1 MSVTYGVLIRRAA
14 GEVARAA
21 VALRVETVASQAEG
35 IALLADYQD
44 LLSALERHTRRLLQ
58 PSGRPGAARTPS
70 SDRTERT
77 ALALADELAQ
87 LAGRPQ
93 DHAGV
98 GVPSHWYAASL
109 AVGAATE
116 LLATHADRS
125 GLARSPDLEGVL
137 ASPEARRQAL
147 ASLGDLTATALDA
160 ADALDHRLVQVRV
173 FPRRERR
180 LLSDPIT
187 AQVLAHETVR
197 SARVSPEVGLDDLR
211 TAHPLIDTSHPLAEL
226 GDRLAHL
233 RHHAWAAA
241 QADRPAVD
249 DLKIFAALGVSV
261 SAHAEAA
268 AGRRT
273 PEAEER
279 SAVVPGEA
287 MSRALAWRTV
297 RNILHPWQTA
307 EPARPAVIGHA
318 RRVVA
323 LLREVAPLGGPTAG
337 AVRAQPDPEVVQAL
351 RAAVQITTTFAR
363 WNAATAD
370 ALPQSRPMMAARA
383 LTGDQVTDDATLAAA
398 KLAGSRVE
406 VPAVAYRD
414 LLDAYEVAGGNASP
428 RTGVLEPVL
437 AAQLGRAAVGFGLG
451 IERR

>member
-14 GEVARAA
+14 GEVAYAA
-21 VALRVETVASQAEG
+21 VALRVEPVASQADG
-35 IALLADYQD
+35 IALLADYQG

-58 PSGRPGAARTPS
+58 PSGRPGAVRTPS

-77 ALALADELAQ
+77 ALALADELAR
-87 LAGRPQ
+87 LAGRRR
-93 DHAGV
+93 DHAGA
-98 GVPSHWYAASL
+98 GAPSHWNAASG

-116 LLATHADRS
+116 LLATHADRW

-147 ASLGDLTATALDA
+147 ASLSDLTATVLDA
-160 ADALDHRLVQVRV
+160 ADALDHRLVEARV

-211 TAHPLIDTSHPLAEL
+211 TAHPMIDTSHPLAEL

-241 QADRPAVD
+241 QADHPAVD
-249 DLKIFAALGVSV
+249 DLKVFAALGVAV
-261 SAHAEAA
+261 SAHADVVA
-268 AGRRT
+268 RRGT
-273 PEAEER
+273 QEAEER
-279 SAVVPGEA
+279 SGAIPGRA
-287 MSRALAWRTV
+287 ISRALAWRTV
-297 RNILHPWQTA
+297 TNILHPWKTA
-307 EPARPAVIGHA
+307 EPAQPAVIGQA

-337 AVRAQPDPEVVQAL
+337 EVKAQPDPEVVQAL
-351 RAAVQITTTFAR
+351 RAAVQITRTFAR

-370 ALPQSRPMMAARA
+370 ALPQSRPIMAARA
-383 LTGDQVTDDATLAAA
+383 LTGDQVTDDAALAAA
-398 KLAGSRVE
+398 KLANTRVE

-414 LLDAYEVAGGNASP
+414 LLDAYQVARGNPSP
-428 RTGVLEPVL
+428 RVGVLEPLL
-437 AAQLGRAAVGFGLG
+437 AAQLGRAEVGFGLG
-451 IERR
+451 IERT

>member
-14 GEVARAA
+14 GEVAHAA
-21 VALRVETVASQAEG
+21 VALRVEPVASQADG
-35 IALLADYQD
+35 IALLAEYQD
-44 LLSALERHTRRLLQ
+44 LLAALERHTRRLLQ
-58 PSGRPGAARTPS
+58 PSGRPGAVRTPS
-70 SDRTERT
+70 SDRAERT
-77 ALALADELAQ
+77 ALALADELAR
-87 LAGRPQ
+87 LAGRRR
-93 DHAGV
+93 DHAGA
-98 GVPSHWYAASL
+98 GAPSHWYAASL

-147 ASLGDLTATALDA
+147 TSLGDLAATVLDA
-160 ADALDHRLVQVRV
+160 ADALDHRLAEARV

-180 LLSDPIT
+180 LLSDPIK
-187 AQVLAHETVR
+187 AQVLAHETAR
-197 SARVSPEVGLDDLR
+197 SARVSPEVWLDDLR
-211 TAHPLIDTSHPLAEL
+211 TAHPSIDTSHPLAEL

-233 RHHAWAAA
+233 RHHAWAAT
-241 QADRPAVD
+241 QADHPAVD
-249 DLKIFAALGVSV
+249 DLKLFAALGVAV
-261 SAHAEAA
+261 SAHADAA
-268 AGRRT
+268 AGRPS

-279 SAVVPGEA
+279 SGVVPGEA

-297 RNILHPWQTA
+297 TNILHPWQTA

-323 LLREVAPLGGPTAG
+323 LLREAAPLGGPTGG
-337 AVRAQPDPEVVQAL
+337 ATKTQPDPEVVQAL

-363 WNAATAD
+363 WNAATTD

-398 KLAGSRVE
+398 KLSNTRVE
-406 VPAVAYRD
+406 VPSVAYRD
-414 LLDAYEVAGGNASP
+414 LLDAYEVAGGYASP

-437 AAQLGRAAVGFGLG
+437 AAQLGRAEVGFGLG